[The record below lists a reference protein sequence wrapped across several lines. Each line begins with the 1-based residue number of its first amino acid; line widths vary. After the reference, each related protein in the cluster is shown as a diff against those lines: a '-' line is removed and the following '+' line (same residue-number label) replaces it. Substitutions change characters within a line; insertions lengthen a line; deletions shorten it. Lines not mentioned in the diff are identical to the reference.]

1 MGMKKIKNEIER
13 YADKAYHEGYKW
25 GFKDGSETEASR
37 RLILDRKDRVVTM
50 DEEFE
55 KPEPLLG
62 SMQEGEEWIAR
73 LEADKIKLLADIQMG
88 NVSDVGM
95 GMLHYGLEKT
105 EEAIEQIKLEIIL
118 LMGDE
123 GES

>member
-1 MGMKKIKNEIER
+1 
-13 YADKAYHEGYKW
+13 
-25 GFKDGSETEASR
+25 
-37 RLILDRKDRVVTM
+37 M

-55 KPEPLLG
+55 EPEPLLG

-95 GMLHYGLEKT
+95 SMLHYGLEKT
-105 EEAIEQIKLEIIL
+105 EEAIEQIKLEMIL
-118 LMGDE
+118 LMGDDS
-123 GES
+123 GE